1 MWYGFVFYTTVAVEV
16 CFPPVKNKAVTMR
29 SADVLYILSTIQPQL
44 EPYRRR
50 ELLISWFQ
58 HCRAAFISVQTTHSV
73 CCAVLMALKGNGV
86 ALCVATSWSDQ
97 VCVSESV
104 RSALVS
110 WVILVPVVCWAED
123 FDIRANVT
131 VSDCFG
137 TSKRCGAFC
146 KTSEKYDLESH
157 FKLHFP
163 HRRVCQ

>member
-1 MWYGFVFYTTVAVEV
+1 MSTAG
-16 CFPPVKNKAVTMR
+16 
-29 SADVLYILSTIQPQL
+29 VLYILTTIQPQL
-44 EPYRRR
+44 ICSDSNTAGY
-50 ELLISWFQ
+50 I
-58 HCRAAFISVQTTHSV
+58 H
-73 CCAVLMALKGNGV
+73 CCASNTFCLLCGVNGFKMERCC
-86 ALCVATSWSDQ
+86 AFLCSDQ
-97 VCVSESV
+97 LKRSGLCFWV
-104 RSALVS
+104 RALVS

-163 HRRVCQ
+163 HRRVSVNTLPPLCLRKNLSV